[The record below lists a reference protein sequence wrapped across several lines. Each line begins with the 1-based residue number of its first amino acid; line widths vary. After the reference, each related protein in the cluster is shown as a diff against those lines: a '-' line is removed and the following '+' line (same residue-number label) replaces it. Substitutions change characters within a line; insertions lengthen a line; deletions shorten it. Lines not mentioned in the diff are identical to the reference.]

1 MMSFLLNENSDIEI
15 NNNDQTVHVVINEL
29 KCDHGIGIVKS
40 FQKRIDI
47 ACEKIWVNF
56 FE

>member
-15 NNNDQTVHVVINEL
+15 KNNDQTVHVVINDPEMY
-29 KCDHGIGIVKS
+29 HGNGIVKKLS
-40 FQKRIDI
+40 KRIDI

-56 FE
+56 LE